1 MLFRAQIPL
10 ALTSLVPAVDKRLLV
25 IFECHAGYLG
35 MPCNSGAIVIAGEDA
50 VARES
55 ARCGRY
61 GVILRDSGP
70 TPDQVAQV
78 VLSLGDRDD
87 IDLGDEI
94 DIRELTSPP
103 PRQSDSRLKPTTSRA
118 PSSDPGGLDDPPEQ
132 IGTASVD
139 RFVPEKTGLRQ
150 IGDTLHLPALV
161 LSDLSESMASEV
173 MEIFNR
179 LGAAADLIP
188 MAPTTLPS
196 VRGGRL
202 IAFDDAIPGLRK
214 TTLPPLDEIRS
225 LFGERAIRGLIGGA
239 TPGYRDYAF
248 PCSCGRRTRTA
259 VRLLADTSMQ
269 GIRLGAA
276 VAQIC
281 THCGTG
287 SLYRM

>member
-10 ALTSLVPAVDKRLLV
+10 ALTSLVPAVDKRLLA

-35 MPCNSGAIVIAGEDA
+35 MPCNSGTIVIAGENS
-50 VARES
+50 VPRQS
-55 ARCGRY
+55 ASCGRY
-61 GVILRDSGP
+61 GVILQDSGP

-78 VLSLGDRDD
+78 VLSLRDRDD

-94 DIRELTSPP
+94 DMRELTLP
-103 PRQSDSRLKPTTSRA
+103 PRQSDSRLKPTVSRA
-118 PSSDPGGLDDPPEQ
+118 PSDDPSGPDDPPEQ
-132 IGTASVD
+132 TDRASED
-139 RFVPEKTGLRQ
+139 GFVPEKTGQRQ

-161 LSDLSESMASEV
+161 LSDLSDSMASEV

-179 LGAAADLIP
+179 LGAKAELIP

-196 VRGGRL
+196 VRGGTL
-202 IAFDDAIPGLRK
+202 IAFDDDIPGLRK

-225 LFGERAIRGLIGGA
+225 LFDERAIRGLIGGA

-248 PCSCGRRTRTA
+248 PCTCGRRTRTA

-287 SLYRM
+287 NLYRM